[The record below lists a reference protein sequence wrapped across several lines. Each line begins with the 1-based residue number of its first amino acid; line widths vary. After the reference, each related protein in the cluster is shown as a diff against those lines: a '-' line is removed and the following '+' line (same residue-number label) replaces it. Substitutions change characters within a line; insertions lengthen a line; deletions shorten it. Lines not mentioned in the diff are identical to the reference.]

1 MSENDDKSERIDK
14 LEQQVEQ
21 QAEHIETL
29 ESAIEEVSRPV
40 IGRRGL
46 LGGLGIAALGSGALV
61 GSAAGATGDGSGQI
75 GTAENPLDEIYADSV
90 LQNTAFISEDGS
102 NVFIGDDIDVDEDM
116 DEGDY
121 LIE

>member
-1 MSENDDKSERIDK
+1 MTEDKSDRIDK
-14 LEQQVEQ
+14 LEQQIEQ

-29 ESAIEEVSRPV
+29 EAAIQELSRPV

-75 GTAENPLDEIYADSV
+75 GTAENPLDEINADSV

-102 NVFIGDDIDVDEDM
+102 NVFIGDNIDVDEDM